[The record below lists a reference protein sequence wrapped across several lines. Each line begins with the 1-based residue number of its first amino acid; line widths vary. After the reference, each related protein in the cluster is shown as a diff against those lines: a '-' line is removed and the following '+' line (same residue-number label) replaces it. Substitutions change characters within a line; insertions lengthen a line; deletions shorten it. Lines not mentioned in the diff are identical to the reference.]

1 MSVNVQGEFSV
12 VGGGVC
18 SLLQRPLLGGELKGQ
33 VLYLALTSVCCEYAL
48 EYETQ

>member
-1 MSVNVQGEFSV
+1 MFRGNSALSVE
-12 VGGGVC
+12 VC